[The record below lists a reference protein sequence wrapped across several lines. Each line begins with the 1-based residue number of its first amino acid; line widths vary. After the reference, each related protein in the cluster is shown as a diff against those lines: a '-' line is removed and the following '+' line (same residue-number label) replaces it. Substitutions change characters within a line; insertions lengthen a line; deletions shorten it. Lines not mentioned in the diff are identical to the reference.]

1 MDPGTIRL
9 VIFDLDGTL
18 LDTLGPTL
26 RCFQEAVAPALGRTP
41 DLAEVLDRFGP
52 ADHEIVADWVGEAE
66 AARAVERLYDC
77 YRRLMAATGPFPGAV
92 DMVHAVRGAGR
103 RVALF
108 TGRGRPSTDMLL
120 ARMGLDTLFEA
131 TVTGEEA
138 ARPKPAPD
146 GLLRVLEMLG
156 EEADAAVYVGD
167 TLKDAAAAR
176 DAGMTAIGALW
187 GSPEADALAAAG
199 IVCAGT
205 IEELRGML
213 VGG

>member
-1 MDPGTIRL
+1 MNPGTIRL

-41 DLAEVLDRFGP
+41 TPAEVLERFGP
-52 ADHEIVADWVGEAE
+52 ADQEIVADWVGEAE
-66 AARAVERLYDC
+66 AERAVDRLYDC
-77 YRRLMAATGPFPGAV
+77 YRRLMEATGPFPGAV
-92 DMVHAVRGAGR
+92 DLVHAVRGAGR

-120 ARMGLDTLFEA
+120 ARMGLDALFEA

-156 EEADAAVYVGD
+156 ERAESAVYVGD

-176 DAGMTAIGALW
+176 DAGMAAIGALW
-187 GSPEADALAAAG
+187 GSPEAEALAAAG

-213 VGG
+213 VG